1 MRTSV
6 ALSLLGA
13 AATGVAAQKPVP
25 TAAAVTNNPVG
36 LVAEAVLPENSWQK
50 AGFPNGGNIKGKVVA
65 KSGDGGVGVK
75 FDVELSGLPEGGS
88 FTYHIHVNPVPENGN
103 CSATGAHLDPTE
115 RGEDPVCDKTKP
127 ETCQVG
133 DLAGKYGAIP
143 AGKDTFSASYLD
155 KYASLV
161 EGTGAYFL
169 NRSIVFHYPNK
180 TRITCANF
188 KITNAG
194 SAPHPSESICEDHT
208 VTVTQ
213 TGPVAVPTNA
223 TGVSSAA
230 PIGTNPAQTTGGAP
244 APSGSLPVVAGASFS
259 TSSMTSVVAVLL
271 SGAMMLML

>member
-13 AATGVAAQKPVP
+13 AATGVAAQSQKPLP
-25 TAAAVTNNPVG
+25 TAVAVNNNPVG
-36 LVAEAVLPENSWQK
+36 LVAEAVLPGN
-50 AGFPNGGNIKGKVVA
+50 NIKGKVVV
-65 KSGDGGVGVK
+65 KSGDGGVGTQ
-75 FDVELSGLPEGGS
+75 FNIELSGIPEDGP

-103 CSATGAHLDPTE
+103 CSATLAHLDPTE
-115 RGEDPVCDKTKP
+115 RGEDPVCDKSKP

-133 DLAGKYGAIP
+133 DLSGKYGAITK
-143 AGKDTFSASYLD
+143 GQTTFSASYLD

-194 SAPHPSESICEDHT
+194 SAPHPSESVSDDHT

-213 TGPVAVPTNA
+213 TGPVSLPTNG
-223 TGVSSAA
+223 TGISSAA

-244 APSGSLPVVAGASFS
+244 SPSGTMPVEAGASFS
-259 TSSMTSVVAVLL
+259 TSSMTSVVAALL
-271 SGAMMLML
+271 GGAMMLML

>member
-13 AATGVAAQKPVP
+13 AATGVAAQKPLP
-25 TAAAVTNNPVG
+25 TAAAVTSNPVG
-36 LVAEAVLPENSWQK
+36 LVAEAVLPENAWQK

-65 KSGDGGVGVK
+65 KSGEGGVGVQ
-75 FDVELSGLPEGGS
+75 FNVELSGLPEGGP

-103 CSATGAHLDPTE
+103 CTATGAHLDPTE
-115 RGEDPVCDKTKP
+115 RGEAPVCDKSKP

-143 AGKDTFSASYLD
+143 AGSTTFSANYVD

-169 NRSIVFHYPNK
+169 NRSIVFHFPNK

-188 KITNAG
+188 KITNSG
-194 SAPHPSESICEDHT
+194 SAPQPSESDCEDHT
-208 VTVTQ
+208 VTATQ
-213 TGPVAVPTNA
+213 TGPFAVPTNA
-223 TGVSSAA
+223 TGVSSFA
-230 PIGTNPAQTTGGAP
+230 PIGTNPAHTTGGAP
-244 APSGSLPVVAGASFS
+244 SPSGTLPVEAGASFS
-259 TSSMTSVVAVLL
+259 TSSMTGVVAALL
-271 SGAMMLML
+271 GGAMMLML